1 MLEQQSLKLLQ
12 EKRKQSILV
21 DHKTNLVVQQADNQV
36 DSQQYNSINEEDLH
50 QQSQDFDHNNI
61 QKLKLFQNVNN
72 KLMSQMSFGSKQEL
86 ARDLLQSIVKATDS
100 NGYLLQKKYN
110 IEYIRQVLQRDL
122 ISFEMTYE
130 KFVLENGQITKGVNL
145 VDFIFII
152 VKLVDTP
159 SYESLYLI
167 NAIIDFFEAVT
178 QVEKTD
184 SRKFQIE
191 EKVIKQSKNYIKL
204 PDITLFL
211 CEHHP
216 FNEQILPQGIK
227 IPTKSLPIP
236 KKFGNSTTQRT
247 IREIDINAP
256 VIFRDSNES
265 IYRLNKDKIHIDSV
279 HHNNNLIM
287 KSIYAYELKKVIV
300 SDQYSDTFIVYDG
313 NCKMDF
319 KFRPT
324 SQHLRGQV
332 CIDFF
337 WSEKQMRIGSV
348 FRDNFLAFWDSNDNF
363 QFEKSFNIGE
373 SILEEQS
380 KIWYISCIDKW
391 ITSDNNKSINFWNLE
406 KEEVTSSITSQLFQK
421 GIIAV
426 LEIEYLKVVA
436 IGSSDNYVSIW
447 DFLGQKL
454 LFQINVSHAHLN
466 IMSYFQTYQVIL
478 TGGYDNQICIYE
490 FHPTYND
497 ANKVGELQG
506 HMSIVTAFKGIEG
519 TPMIVSSDDKYN
531 VKIWDIRTTNCI
543 QSIDIDLRNPIKQI
557 HATMDRV
564 FFQSSR
570 VTSFEFD
577 IDIQQKMEIKKKA
590 KAQNSL
596 QILAEGYQP
605 LGTFLNI
612 KKQELIVCTTRDVRF
627 FDILNG
633 KIKKIIASLSEN
645 QEDHITNF
653 QILDSC
659 QKILVSTQKGMLR
672 IHDLK
677 NGELL
682 SEISAHTN
690 EITGLKMDYLNKLL
704 ITTSSDSSILIQ
716 KINPKLQ
723 SQKYREVLNSHYGQE
738 ITLVE
743 ISVYHNIFL
752 TASHDNTLLIWS
764 YEFGR
769 LMASFELEQD
779 QEPTAL
785 SIINGYS
792 IMIIAT
798 TKGYIYFIKFTLVDD
813 NLDLEIIANINII
826 KSLILRGEALK
837 KLVANEVKRA
847 FQLQEKES
855 RQLKMEKKKIQIQ
868 EEQIKQKGKP
878 QQNNSNKPINLAQ
891 ITMTEL
897 VSQGNQVSTTQIK
910 DNKIQQRRESKINPN
925 EIKNVKKLLQQTDLK
940 KSNINKGLEDIS
952 KKKIDITDLYNENEV
967 KIEGD
972 DKDLFDLG
980 LANKIINKSKSIDK
994 ETKKESNIYANK
1006 IIFDLCMD
1014 QESKIN
1020 FDKLDDKNKNA
1031 IPESCTLIIGV
1042 NNGEIRKYDISSLFK
1057 KSGIKLVPHCKN
1069 KMNYNAFRQN
1079 FENYTNAL
1087 SNHKIQCF
1095 KQNKNNIIKDIIVLN
1110 NMNRSS
1116 AIFKFQQSV
1125 LKISQVRG
1133 LILNQ
1138 DDSER
1143 PFDPY
1148 FNQSKNM
1155 IDLIQGHKSQLTSL
1169 EFIKI
1174 HSYQNE
1180 NIITCGSDNYIKIW
1194 GFFGKITLIAAFNIL
1209 HPLPIKWELKVDFD
1223 LIYRNKMLFAI
1234 QSIEAVKEK
1243 FKNKMDFSLFQKF
1256 NIKNLINFIEQKEAQ
1271 IQILNQQNLQESKNI
1286 KTKKQSP
1293 QKNNTKKNND
1303 EMQQKLRSASS
1314 HLALQKSNLNINEEE
1329 EEKVEDSRKIIK
1341 LMKDEYTPR
1350 DLLFNKV
1357 KHLYQKELVGPSLQ
1371 QLQEIKRI
1379 ENSKNQG
1386 NSFLGTKLRRSD
1398 EYQQY
1403 LSQEEKNKEQKFI
1416 SAFFHPDYRKKVLE
1430 KFNEAYYLDKDP
1442 QIFFLEKKLDSI
1454 LQQKHLQEAQMH
1466 NLPQIQ
1472 IQNPQSSS
1480 RNNLANLPNQ
1490 MISQSTNQRTRQNS
1504 ANQQS
1509 FSKIYSVSPNRQV
1522 INQVGDQQ
1530 GIFVTSPAV
1539 LIIDSGDQLSNKEK
1553 NDKNKQGQLTVQISS
1568 NKLSEN
1574 QNSPLPSGQD
1584 VFDQKQKSNVKFN
1597 SSNQQIE
1604 NSTGYATFQT
1614 NVLKAR
1620 NSQLELLPGS
1630 QQLYYT
1636 SQYYK
1641 QNNKKIKSQSQEN
1654 LTKQLNMY
1662 EKQPLQS
1669 SNQLNSQQSNRY
1681 QNINQNKDDFTLKK
1695 EAKEIFNFNKKVPQ
1709 STTDHFQT
1717 GGEYLI
1723 MINQLERNHG
1733 MKFKLFENQG
1743 KKQSQTQRN
1752 SISPPQNHQSTIEKY
1767 ITTQSYKQSI
1777 QNQVGSMA
1785 QIDPFTNNCPKEFL
1799 EYAQEKSLM
1808 SSQLQDNYIKQSNS
1822 LTKTQ
1827 VKNFFLNQIENED
1840 DRRKFKDKFES
1851 TFVQQQSYVQLTKT
1865 QEDQTQQQKSEQS
1878 QQNLKTKISKPY
1890 IPNLN
1895 LSQSNLNNSLKSSAL
1910 INSDKKQNFMSL
1922 TQRGNSSSNANGF
1935 GQDIESTIDSSL
1947 FNNSKQTNFSK
1958 TSKKCFQDV
1967 VKNLNKKLSK
1977 SRINHHK
1984 EIGNSSQLLKSQQL
1998 LKENNSVNFAQNH
2011 NIQQTDESNSG
2022 SQIYPLLSHRY
2033 KKGINGYVN
2042 SNPFNLQ
2049 IKQNQ
2054 EKQQQFFYK

>member
-1 MLEQQSLKLLQ
+1 MLEQKSLKSLQ
-12 EKRKQSILV
+12 EKRKQSILI
-21 DHKTNLVVQQADNQV
+21 DHNTNIVVKQAENQIDSYQQNL
-36 DSQQYNSINEEDLH
+36 INEEDLNI
-50 QQSQDFDHNNI
+50 QSQEFDRNRMQN
-61 QKLKLFQNVNN
+61 QKLFQNVNN
-72 KLMSQMSFGSKQEL
+72 KLMSQMSLGSKQEL
-86 ARDLLQSIVKATDS
+86 ARDLLQSIVKATDN

-130 KFVLENGQITKGVNL
+130 KFVQENGQITKGVNL

-152 VKLVDTP
+152 VKIVDTP

-184 SRKFQIE
+184 SRKFLIE
-191 EKVIKQSKNYIKL
+191 EKAIKHSKNYIKL

-216 FNEQILPQGIK
+216 FNEQILPQGVK

-300 SDQYSDTFIVYDG
+300 SDQYSDTFIVYDS

-391 ITSDNNKSINFWNLE
+391 VTSDNNKSINFWNLE

-421 GIIAV
+421 GIIAL

-436 IGSSDNYVSIW
+436 IGSSDNYVSVW

-596 QILAEGYQP
+596 QILSEGYQP

-645 QEDHITNF
+645 QEDLITNF
-653 QILDSC
+653 QILDSY

-690 EITGLKMDYLNKLL
+690 EITGLKMDHLNKLL

-743 ISVYHNIFL
+743 ISVYHNIFI

-779 QEPTAL
+779 QEPTAI
-785 SIINGYS
+785 SVINGYS

-798 TKGYIYFIKFTLVDD
+798 TKGYIYFVKFTLVDD

-837 KLVANEVKRA
+837 KLVASEVKRA
-847 FQLQEKES
+847 FQMQEKES
-855 RQLKMEKKKIQIQ
+855 RQLKNEKKKIQIQ

-878 QQNNSNKPINLAQ
+878 QLNNNNKPVNLAQ

-897 VSQGNQVSTTQIK
+897 VQPLNNQSSMTQIK
-910 DNKIQQRRESKINPN
+910 DSKINQRRESKLNQN
-925 EIKNVKKLLQQTDLK
+925 ESKNVKKLLQQNDLK

-980 LANKIINKSKSIDK
+980 LANKIVNKSKSIDK

-1014 QESKIN
+1014 QDTKIN
-1020 FDKLDDKNKNA
+1020 FDIGDKNKNTM
-1031 IPESCTLIIGV
+1031 PESCTLIIGV
-1042 NNGEIRKYDISSLFK
+1042 NNGEIRKYDISTLFK

-1209 HPLPIKWELKVDFD
+1209 HPLPIKWEFKVDFD

-1256 NIKNLINFIEQKEAQ
+1256 NIKNLINFIEEKEAQ
-1271 IQILNQQNLQESKNI
+1271 IQKQNNQILQEN
-1286 KTKKQSP
+1286 KTAKDKKSSP
-1293 QKNNTKKNND
+1293 QKSKKNNND
-1303 EMQQKLRSASS
+1303 EAQQKLRSASS
-1314 HLALQKSNLNINEEE
+1314 HIAMQKNNQNINDVE
-1329 EEKVEDSRKIIK
+1329 EEKQEDNRKIIK

-1357 KHLYQKELVGPSLQ
+1357 KHLYQKELLGPSLQ

-1416 SAFFHPDYRKKVLE
+1416 SAFFHPDYRKKVIE

-1442 QIFFLEKKLDSI
+1442 QIFYLDKKLDLI
-1454 LQQKHLQEAQMH
+1454 IQQKQLQEAQQH
-1466 NLPQIQ
+1466 NFPQIQ
-1472 IQNPQSSS
+1472 IQNPQHSS
-1480 RNNLANLPNQ
+1480 RANLANSSNQ
-1490 MISQSTNQRTRQNS
+1490 LTSQTANQRTRQNS

-1509 FSKIYSVSPNRQV
+1509 ISKISSVSPTRQV
-1522 INQVGDQQ
+1522 ISQTGDQQ
-1530 GIFVTSPAV
+1530 GIFVTSPPV
-1539 LIIDSGDQLSNKEK
+1539 LIIDSGEIQTNKDK
-1553 NDKNKQGQLTVQISS
+1553 NDKYKQGQLTIQINN
-1568 NKLSEN
+1568 NKMNDN

-1584 VFDQKQKSNVKFN
+1584 VFDLKQKSNIKFN
-1597 SSNQQIE
+1597 SSSQQIE
-1604 NSTGYATFQT
+1604 NSTGYATLQT
-1614 NVLKAR
+1614 NFLKAR
-1620 NSQLELLPGS
+1620 KSQQELLPGS

-1636 SQYYK
+1636 SKYYQ
-1641 QNNKKIKSQSQEN
+1641 QNTNKIKSLSQEN
-1654 LTKQLNMY
+1654 LNKHLFEKQL
-1662 EKQPLQS
+1662 PHQS
-1669 SNQLNSQQSNRY
+1669 SNQFNSQQSNRY
-1681 QNINQNKDDFTLKK
+1681 QNHSQNKDDFSLKK
-1695 EAKEIFNFNKKVPQ
+1695 EAKEIFNFNKRLPQ

-1752 SISPPQNHQSTIEKY
+1752 SISPQNNHQQTIEKY
-1767 ITTQSYKQSI
+1767 LTTHSYKQSL
-1777 QNQVGSMA
+1777 QNQVGSMG

-1808 SSQLQDNYIKQSNS
+1808 SSQLQDNYIKQSTS
-1822 LTKTQ
+1822 LTKSQ
-1827 VKNFFLNQIENED
+1827 VKNFFLNQIENEED
-1840 DRRKFKDKFES
+1840 KRKFNDKFES
-1851 TFVQQQSYVQLTKT
+1851 TFVQQQSYAQLTKT

-1878 QQNLKTKISKPY
+1878 QQNLKLQMNKPY
-1890 IPNLN
+1890 IPHLN
-1895 LSQSNLNNSLKSSAL
+1895 LSQSNFNNSLKSSAL
-1910 INSDKKQNFMSL
+1910 INSDKKQNLMSL
-1922 TQRGNSSSNANGF
+1922 TQRGNSSCNANGL

-1947 FNNSKQTNFSK
+1947 FNNSKQMNFNK
-1958 TSKKCFQDV
+1958 ASKKCFQDV

-1984 EIGNSSQLLKSQQL
+1984 EMANGSQLLKSQQVL
-1998 LKENNSVNFAQNH
+1998 LENDSANIVQTP

-2022 SQIYPLLSHRY
+2022 CQVYPLLSHRY
-2033 KKGINGYVN
+2033 KKGANGFVN
-2042 SNPFNLQ
+2042 SNPFNLK
-2049 IKQNQ
+2049 IKQNL
-2054 EKQQQFFYK
+2054 EQQQVFFK

>member
-1 MLEQQSLKLLQ
+1 MSL
-12 EKRKQSILV
+12 
-21 DHKTNLVVQQADNQV
+21 
-36 DSQQYNSINEEDLH
+36 
-50 QQSQDFDHNNI
+50 
-61 QKLKLFQNVNN
+61 
-72 KLMSQMSFGSKQEL
+72 GSKQEL
-86 ARDLLQSIVKATDS
+86 ARDLLQSIVKATDN

-110 IEYIRQVLQRDL
+110 IEYLRQVLQRDL

-130 KFVLENGQITKGVNL
+130 KFVQENAQITKGVNL
-145 VDFIFII
+145 VDFIYII

-204 PDITLFL
+204 PDITFFL

-216 FNEQILPQGIK
+216 FNEQILPQGVK

-236 KKFGNSTTQRT
+236 KKFCNSTTQRT

-300 SDQYSDTFIVYDG
+300 SDQYSDTFIVYDS
-313 NCKMDF
+313 NCEMDF

-380 KIWYISCIDKW
+380 KIWYISFIDKW
-391 ITSDNNKSINFWNLE
+391 VTSDNNKSINFWNLE
-406 KEEVTSSITSQLFQK
+406 KEEVASSITSQLFQN
-421 GIIAV
+421 GIIAL
-426 LEIEYLKVVA
+426 LEVEYLKVVA
-436 IGSSDNYVSIW
+436 IGSSDNYVSVW

-531 VKIWDIRTTNCI
+531 VKIWDVRTTNCI
-543 QSIDIDLRNPIKQI
+543 QSISIKINLKTQYLQKIKYKTHYQNNLDIDLRNPIKQI
-557 HATMDRV
+557 HATIERV

-577 IDIQQKMEIKKKA
+577 IDIQQKMKIKKKA
-590 KAQNSL
+590 KAQNSFL
-596 QILAEGYQP
+596 ILAEGYQP

-612 KKQELIVCTTRDVRF
+612 KKQELIVCTSRDVRF

-645 QEDHITNF
+645 QEDLITNF

-690 EITGLKMDYLNKLL
+690 EITGLKMDHLNKLL

-743 ISVYHNIFL
+743 ISVYHNIFI

-779 QEPTAL
+779 QEPSAL

-798 TKGYIYFIKFTLVDD
+798 TKGYLYFVKFTLVDD

-837 KLVANEVKRA
+837 KLVASEVKRA
-847 FQLQEKES
+847 FQMQEKES
-855 RQLKMEKKKIQIQ
+855 RQLKNEKKKIQIQ

-878 QQNNSNKPINLAQ
+878 QQNNSNKPVNLSQ

-897 VSQGNQVSTTQIK
+897 VQPQANQTSMTQMKDSKIHQG
-910 DNKIQQRRESKINPN
+910 RESKISPN
-925 EIKNVKKLLQQTDLK
+925 ESKNVKKLLQQTDLK

-972 DKDLFDLG
+972 DKDLFDLE
-980 LANKIINKSKSIDK
+980 LANKIVNKSKSIDK

-1006 IIFDLCMD
+1006 IIFDLCMG

-1020 FDKLDDKNKNA
+1020 FDKVDDKNKNSL
-1031 IPESCTLIIGV
+1031 PETCTLIIGV

-1057 KSGIKLVPHCKN
+1057 RPGIKFVPHCKN

-1110 NMNRSS
+1110 NMNRSR

-1209 HPLPIKWELKVDFD
+1209 HPLPIKWEFKVDFD

-1243 FKNKMDFSLFQKF
+1243 FKTKIDFSLFQKF
-1256 NIKNLINFIEQKEAQ
+1256 NIKNLINFIEQQEAQ
-1271 IQILNQQNLQESKNI
+1271 IQKQNNQNLQEN
-1286 KTKKQSP
+1286 KTAKDKKSSP
-1293 QKNNTKKNND
+1293 QKNNTKKKED
-1303 EMQQKLRSASS
+1303 EIQLKLRSASS
-1314 HLALQKSNLNINEEE
+1314 HLALKKSNMNINDDE
-1329 EEKVEDSRKIIK
+1329 EEKVEDNRKIIK

-1403 LSQEEKNKEQKFI
+1403 LSQEENNKQQKFI
-1416 SAFFHPDYRKKVLE
+1416 SAFFHRDYRKKVLE

-1442 QIFFLEKKLDSI
+1442 QIFFLEKKLDLV
-1454 LQQKHLQEAQMH
+1454 LQQKHLQETQLH

-1472 IQNPQSSS
+1472 IQNPQPSS
-1480 RNNLANLPNQ
+1480 RINLANSPIQLN
-1490 MISQSTNQRTRQNS
+1490 SQSTNQRTRQNS

-1509 FSKIYSVSPNRQV
+1509 ISKVSSVSPTRQV
-1522 INQVGDQQ
+1522 LSQVGDQQ
-1530 GIFVTSPAV
+1530 GIFVTSPPV
-1539 LIIDSGDQLSNKEK
+1539 LIIESGDQLTSKERS
-1553 NDKNKQGQLTVQISS
+1553 DKNIQGQLIIQINN
-1568 NKLSEN
+1568 NKINEN
-1574 QNSPLPSGQD
+1574 QSFPLPSGQD
-1584 VFDQKQKSNVKFN
+1584 AFDQKQKSNIKFN
-1597 SSNQQIE
+1597 QSNQQIE
-1604 NSTGYATFQT
+1604 NSTGYATIQT
-1614 NVLKAR
+1614 NFLKAIK
-1620 NSQLELLPGS
+1620 SQKELLPRT

-1636 SQYYK
+1636 SKYYK
-1641 QNNKKIKSQSQEN
+1641 QNNNKVKSLSQEN
-1654 LTKQLNMY
+1654 LSKQLNFL
-1662 EKQPLQS
+1662 EKQTPQS
-1669 SNQLNSQQSNRY
+1669 TNLFNSQQSNRY
-1681 QNINQNKDDFTLKK
+1681 QNHSQNKDDFSLKK

-1709 STTDHFQT
+1709 STTEHFQT

-1743 KKQSQTQRN
+1743 KKYSQTQRN
-1752 SISPPQNHQSTIEKY
+1752 SVSPKQNNQLTIENNM
-1767 ITTQSYKQSI
+1767 TTHSCKQSI
-1777 QNQVGSMA
+1777 KNQVGSMG
-1785 QIDPFTNNCPKEFL
+1785 QVDPFTNNCPKEFL

-1808 SSQLQDNYIKQSNS
+1808 STQLQDHYIKQSTS
-1822 LTKTQ
+1822 LKKSQ
-1827 VKNFFLNQIENED
+1827 VKNFFLNQIENEED
-1840 DRRKFKDKFES
+1840 KRKFNDKFES
-1851 TFVQQQSYVQLTKT
+1851 TFVQQQSYAQLTKT
-1865 QEDQTQQQKSEQS
+1865 QEDQTQNQKSEQS
-1878 QQNLKTKISKPY
+1878 QQNLKTKITKPK
-1890 IPNLN
+1890 IPHLN
-1895 LSQSNLNNSLKSSAL
+1895 LSQSNFNNNLKSSAL

-1922 TQRGNSSSNANGF
+1922 TQRGNSSCNANGF
-1935 GQDIESTIDSSL
+1935 GQDIESTFDSSL
-1947 FNNSKQTNFSK
+1947 FNNSKQMNFNK
-1958 TSKKCFQDV
+1958 TSKRCFQDV

-1984 EIGNSSQLLKSQQL
+1984 EIANSSQLLKSQQVL
-1998 LKENNSVNFAQNH
+1998 LKIDSTNSAQTL
-2011 NIQQTDESNSG
+2011 NIQQIDEPNSG
-2022 SQIYPLLSHRY
+2022 SQIYPLLSYRY
-2033 KKGINGYVN
+2033 KKGTNRFVN

-2049 IKQNQ
+2049 LKQNQ
-2054 EKQQQFFYK
+2054 EKQQQACFNQSN